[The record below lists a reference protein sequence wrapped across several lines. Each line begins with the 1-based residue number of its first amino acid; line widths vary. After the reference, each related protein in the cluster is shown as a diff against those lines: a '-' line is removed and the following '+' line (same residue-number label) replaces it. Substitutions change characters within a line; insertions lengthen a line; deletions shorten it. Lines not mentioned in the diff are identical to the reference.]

1 MNGIPWV
8 IITGRVQSAIE
19 NQECRGRDAQGEGG
33 HGTDQGQGIYVSG
46 ASGRRCVGEEVRLI
60 ALMLDDDQAAYPVG
74 EYEVLLDGSVE
85 VDRNNQLAL
94 KRRLA
99 LKPVSAAT
107 PASRVA

>member
-1 MNGIPWV
+1 MGIPWV

-33 HGTDQGQGIYVSG
+33 HGTDQGKEFTFREQAAVV
-46 ASGRRCVGEEVRLI
+46 ALGEEVRLI

>member
-1 MNGIPWV
+1 
-8 IITGRVQSAIE
+8 
-19 NQECRGRDAQGEGG
+19 
-33 HGTDQGQGIYVSG
+33 
-46 ASGRRCVGEEVRLI
+46 
-60 ALMLDDDQAAYPVG
+60 MLDDDQAAYPVG